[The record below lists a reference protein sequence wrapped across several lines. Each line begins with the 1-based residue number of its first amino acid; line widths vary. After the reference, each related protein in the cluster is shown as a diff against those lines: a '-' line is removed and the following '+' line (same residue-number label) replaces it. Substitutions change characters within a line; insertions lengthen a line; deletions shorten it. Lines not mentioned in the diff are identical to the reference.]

1 MSFYPTLSVLEGW
14 LRMNCNKNKNKCN
27 ALTTLV
33 IDDDKSTTSI
43 FFRHMRLLGGSG
55 FDPFSYYLR
64 GKDV

>member
-1 MSFYPTLSVLEGW
+1 
-14 LRMNCNKNKNKCN
+14 MNCNKNKNKGN

>member
-14 LRMNCNKNKNKCN
+14 LRCNKNKNKGN

-43 FFRHMRLLGGSG
+43 FFRHMRGGSG